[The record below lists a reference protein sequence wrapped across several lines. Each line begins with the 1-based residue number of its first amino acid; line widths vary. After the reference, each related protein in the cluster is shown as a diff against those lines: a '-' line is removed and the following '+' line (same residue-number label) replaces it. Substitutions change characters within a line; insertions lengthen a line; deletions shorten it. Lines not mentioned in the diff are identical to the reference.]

1 MAKVAE
7 TFGGGGHDR
16 AAGITMQG
24 DIDDILAM
32 DVAEEVVTLQVLVLD
47 DFGEVHDKRIGLA
60 NRLYSGFDYH
70 FIECFFI

>member
-24 DIDDILAM
+24 DIDDILAK
-32 DVAEEVVTLQVLVLD
+32 VIAKIEESIS
-47 DFGEVHDKRIGLA
+47 K
-60 NRLYSGFDYH
+60 
-70 FIECFFI
+70 